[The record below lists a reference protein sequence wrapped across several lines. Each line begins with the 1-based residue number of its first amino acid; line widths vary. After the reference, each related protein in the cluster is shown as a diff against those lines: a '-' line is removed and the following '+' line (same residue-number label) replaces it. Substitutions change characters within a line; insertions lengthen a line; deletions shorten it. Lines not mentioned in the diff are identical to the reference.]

1 MQSQRLAAWITGL
14 ALAMGLVLRVQ
25 GMLSEYWFDELW
37 STSIALNAA
46 GIADLYARA
55 HDNNHLLNTLV
66 IHWIGPRDGWL
77 AYRGLAF
84 GAGLLLLAA
93 AVFERGRTPGERAV
107 RALLLGGSPLVVLLS
122 TEARGYA
129 PALAAAFGAWAV
141 LQRRLESGGLAPLLA
156 FNALLPLGLLSHLVF
171 VHVYLASL
179 AYAVAVL
186 RARVDGARPVLR
198 ELVLLFGLPGILAAL
213 HGVFF
218 VARMETGGGPEFGAV
233 EFATRLVAFTYG
245 VPEWSWLC
253 AGLAAVGVGSF
264 ASHLARAIRA
274 GDPRWVFDLVI
285 VVVSPLVVVLLF
297 DPGVIAVRYFAL
309 QIVFFLLAIADRLA
323 AWLSQP
329 GRPRLAALC
338 LLVTLLVGNAT
349 YQLAFARAGRGQYV
363 AALRAMA
370 DAEPGGGEIRV
381 AADHDSRARLLVGYY
396 ARFVDSPIRFVRRG
410 ETSELEPGWFIDHEV
425 HRREPSPTRIHV
437 LGRSYQLVGRYDF
450 AYLSGF
456 HWNLYRFVPEG
467 SGASADERRP

>member
-1 MQSQRLAAWITGL
+1 MQDERLAAWITAL
-14 ALAMGLVLRVQ
+14 ALAIGLILRVQ

-37 STSIALNAA
+37 STSIALSAS

-77 AYRGLAF
+77 AYRSLAF

-107 RALLLGGSPLVVLLS
+107 RALLLGSSPLVVLLS

-129 PALAAAFGAWAV
+129 PALAAALGAWAV
-141 LQRRLESGGLAPLLA
+141 LRRRLESGGLAPLLA

-186 RARVDGARPVLR
+186 RARADGARPVLR
-198 ELVLLFGLPGILAAL
+198 ELALLFGLPGVLAAL

-218 VARMETGGGPEFGAV
+218 VARMETGGGPEFGAL
-233 EFATRLVAFTYG
+233 EFVTRVVAFTYG

-253 AGLAAVGVGSF
+253 AGLAAVGVGVF
-264 ASHLARAIRA
+264 GSHLVRGMRA
-274 GDPRWVFDLVI
+274 GDPRWLFDLVI
-285 VVVSPLVVVLLF
+285 VVVSPLLLVLLF

-309 QIVFFLLAIADRLA
+309 QIVFFLLAFADRLA
-323 AWLSQP
+323 AWLAQP
-329 GRPRLAALC
+329 GTPRLAALG
-338 LLVTLLVGNAT
+338 LLATLLVGNAT
-349 YQLAFARAGRGQYV
+349 HQLAFARTGRGQYV

-370 DAEPGGGEIRV
+370 AAEPGSGEIRV

-396 ARFVDSPIRFVRRG
+396 ARFVDRPIRFVRRG

-425 HRREPSPTRIHV
+425 HPRDPPPTQITV
-437 LGRSYQLVGRYDF
+437 LGRSYQLVGRHDF

-456 HWNLYRFVPEG
+456 RWNLYRFVSEV
-467 SGASADERRP
+467 SEVSDESNE